1 MGSSVNCKLQSPPIA
16 AGRSSGFTLIEVM
29 VALMIVG
36 IALPA
41 LMFQLGTQLDSTA
54 VISDRAQAAWVAQD
68 QLALLQL
75 RQAAGETLSV
85 GEWRGEVENAGRNWY
100 WLRMAEP
107 TPAPG
112 LLRHSIRV
120 ADSEQAVSSIG
131 SAQFSL
137 DAYLMN
143 TTMPLA
149 DQAGASP

>member
-1 MGSSVNCKLQSPPIA
+1 MKQSPSLPLRA
-16 AGRSSGFTLIEVM
+16 LSFDAGFTLIEVM

-41 LMFQLGTQLDSTA
+41 LMFQLGTQLDNTG
-54 VISDRAQAAWVAQD
+54 VINDRTQAAWVAQD

-75 RQAAGETLSV
+75 RQAAGEELPA
-85 GEWRGEVENAGRNWY
+85 GEWRGDVENAGRRWY
-100 WLRMAEP
+100 WLRVAEA

-120 ADSEQAVSSIG
+120 ADSAQGVSSTQ

-137 DAYLMN
+137 DAYLMR
-143 TTMPLA
+143 A
-149 DQAGASP
+149 RFSGVDAAGAAP

>member
-1 MGSSVNCKLQSPPIA
+1 MSSFLSGKTRPLCGSA
-16 AGRSSGFTLIEVM
+16 GFTLIEVM

-41 LMFQLGTQLDSTA
+41 LMFQIGTQLDNTG
-54 VISDRAQAAWVAQD
+54 VINNRTRAAWVAQD

-75 RQAAGETLSV
+75 RQAAGESLSA
-85 GEWRGEVENAGRNWY
+85 GEWRGEVENAGRRWY
-100 WLRMAEP
+100 WLRVAEP

-120 ADSEQAVSSIG
+120 ADSEQAVLSSG

-137 DAYLMN
+137 DAYLM
-143 TTMPLA
+143 TPLA
-149 DQAGASP
+149 PANHSAGVTP

>member
-1 MGSSVNCKLQSPPIA
+1 MIRPLPHLSRVPCRNT
-16 AGRSSGFTLIEVM
+16 GFTLVEVM

-41 LMFQLGTQLDSTA
+41 LMFQLGTQLDNTG
-54 VISDRAQAAWVAQD
+54 IINDRTQAAWIAQD

-75 RQAAGETLSV
+75 RQAAGETLPA
-85 GEWRGEVENAGRNWY
+85 GEWRGETENAGRRWY
-100 WLRMAEP
+100 WLRVAEA

-120 ADSEQAVSSIG
+120 ADSGQGVTSIE

-143 TTMPLA
+143 AMRATD
-149 DQAGASP
+149 DQAGAVP